1 MKPSTP
7 PVYEFCFQQ
16 SSRRQQED
24 SQQEDHSQQE
34 DSQQADSQQEDSQQ
48 EDSQQ
53 EDGERLQILPRSSSR
68 MIHVLIIL
76 PSIPLRSPQTMIS
89 FRRNQEKLSTRI
101 DIINQALKIV
111 EEDDNF

>member
-34 DSQQADSQQEDSQQ
+34 DSQQADSQQ